1 MVWSAGCSNP
11 SGCLRTVESSD
22 LEGYADGLR
31 MVRPPGSNN
40 SPLRYEELVKRNVD
54 DSLSVGEEHLL
65 KLKRPA
71 DPMSHLFA
79 Q

>member
-1 MVWSAGCSNP
+1 
-11 SGCLRTVESSD
+11 
-22 LEGYADGLR
+22 

-65 KLKRPA
+65 KLEQPA